1 MATHSHMTVKV
12 EKFGPEKKLYIS
24 YFFKCIHL
32 NRKITINRRG
42 RGKEKLGRG
51 KGKTGK
57 MEGKGGQKGRG
68 KATKNP
74 KKSVDSLKNN

>member
-1 MATHSHMTVKV
+1 MATHSHMTPWKGLLTVKV

-57 MEGKGGQKGRG
+57 REGKGGKRKGEKPQK
-68 KATKNP
+68 TPKNQ
-74 KKSVDSLKNN
+74 

>member
-32 NRKITINRRG
+32 NRKITNNRREKRKGKIVKREGKNGQNG
-42 RGKEKLGRG
+42 RERGAKG
-51 KGKTGK
+51 KGKSHK
-57 MEGKGGQKGRG
+57 K
-68 KATKNP
+68 P
-74 KKSVDSLKNN
+74 KKNQ

>member
-32 NRKITINRRG
+32 NRKITINRREKRKGKIGKREGKNGQNG
-42 RGKEKLGRG
+42 RERGAKG
-51 KGKTGK
+51 KGKSHK
-57 MEGKGGQKGRG
+57 K
-68 KATKNP
+68 P
-74 KKSVDSLKNN
+74 KKISRQS